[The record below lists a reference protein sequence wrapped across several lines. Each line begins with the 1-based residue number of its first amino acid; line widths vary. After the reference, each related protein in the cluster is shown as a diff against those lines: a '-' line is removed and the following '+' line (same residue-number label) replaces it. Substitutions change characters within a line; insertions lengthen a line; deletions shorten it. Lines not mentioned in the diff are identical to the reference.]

1 MEKASPEFH
10 AEVVRIYKALTN
22 DDLKALDNTNE
33 KFLSA
38 AKNCYLR
45 SLMNL
50 VIHSIVGLFHIPM
63 HRLGC

>member
-1 MEKASPEFH
+1 MEEVSPEFH
-10 AEVVRIYKALTN
+10 AEALRIYKALTN
-22 DDLKALDNTNE
+22 DDLQVLDNTNA

-45 SLMNL
+45 SLMRL
-50 VIHSIVGLFHIPM
+50 VIHSNVGLFHIPI